1 MARVAVRPS
10 AIVFRRWQ
18 DGRVLGREELGDSI
32 EGQYGAPYYHFH
44 RADLIALLAEAFG
57 PKDIKLGRRLV
68 DIEQDESGV
77 TAHFQ
82 DGASERGDLLIGA
95 DGIHS
100 RVRERLFGEEKPRF
114 SGQIAYRALLRLNAS
129 RISASHSM
137 SQTGWGQADTL
148 SITTFPPADF

>member
-77 TAHFQ
+77 TAHFRMARPSAAISLSARTEYIPAF
-82 DGASERGDLLIGA
+82 ASGCSARKSRGSRGRSRIG
-95 DGIHS
+95 G
-100 RVRERLFGEEKPRF
+100 
-114 SGQIAYRALLRLNAS
+114 LLRLNVS
-129 RISASHSM
+129 RISGSHLM